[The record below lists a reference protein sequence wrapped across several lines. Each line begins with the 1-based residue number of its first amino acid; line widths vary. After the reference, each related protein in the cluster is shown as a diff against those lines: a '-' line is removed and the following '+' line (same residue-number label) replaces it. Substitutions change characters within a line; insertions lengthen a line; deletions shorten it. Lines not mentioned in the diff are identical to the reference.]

1 MEDEGLAWT
10 TVGIHME
17 QSDGDPFI
25 TEISIRPDTRQR
37 LKVYNMQ
44 KPLW

>member
-10 TVGIHME
+10 TVGIHM
-17 QSDGDPFI
+17 DRDPFI
-25 TEISIRPDTRQR
+25 TEMSTKPDTRQR